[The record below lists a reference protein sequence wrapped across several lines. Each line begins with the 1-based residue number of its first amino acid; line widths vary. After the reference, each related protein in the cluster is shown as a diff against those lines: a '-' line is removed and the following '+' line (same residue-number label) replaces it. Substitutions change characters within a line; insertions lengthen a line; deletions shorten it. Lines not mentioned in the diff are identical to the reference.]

1 MSVKTASTFRK
12 YHRMIGFFLAGVMM
26 IYASS
31 GVLLIFR
38 TTDFLKFEHTRE
50 LQLPPALSAIEL
62 GQQLRLKNFRVTE
75 EGDER
80 ILFEQGQYSRTDG
93 IARVTTKNYPAA
105 IQKLVDLHK
114 ATPNSPLFFMN
125 VLFGLG
131 LLFLAISSFVMF
143 VRQAPAFKS
152 GIKYAAAG
160 LVVALVMVIWA

>member
-12 YHRMIGFFLAGVMM
+12 YHRMIGFFMAGVMM

-38 TTDFLKFEHTRE
+38 TTDFLKFENTA
-50 LQLPPALSAIEL
+50 Q
-62 GQQLRLKNFRVTE
+62 QQLEPGLAAGDLGKQLRIRDFKVLE
-75 EGDER
+75 ESLEV
-80 ILFEQGQYSRTDG
+80 IVFEQGHYNKADG
-93 IARVTTKNYPAA
+93 TASVTSKEYPTLVK
-105 IQKLVDLHK
+105 KLVNLHK

-131 LLFLAISSFVMF
+131 LLFLAISSFIMF

-152 GIKYAAAG
+152 GLKFAAVG
-160 LVVALVMVIWA
+160 VVVALVMVIFA

>member
-12 YHRMIGFFLAGVMM
+12 YHRMIGFFLAGVMI

-38 TTDFLKFEHTRE
+38 TTDFLKFEHITE
-50 LQLPPALSAIEL
+50 QQLPQELSVIEL

-75 EGDER
+75 EHSDH
-80 ILFEQGQYSRTDG
+80 ILFVQGQYSKTDG
-93 IARVTTKNYPAA
+93 IARITTKRYPAA
-105 IQKLVDLHK
+105 VQKLVDLHK
-114 ATPNSPLFFMN
+114 ATPDSPLFFMN

-131 LLFLAISSFVMF
+131 LLFLAVSSFVMF

-160 LVVALVMVIWA
+160 IVVALVVVIWS